1 MATTSEG
8 LMRRRWITIAVILT
22 APSGCDNVRWGGID
36 VHLEQPPLQDTAAAR
51 AAKGTAEAEDST
63 RLSPL
68 PTGPLLFAGARNGD
82 RATLVVVGS
91 VAGDSLEALPSDTEV
106 PDFRERLTDELLSPG
121 TNLVLFSEGVR
132 VGRMT
137 VDSTGVDRRFC
148 VARPTVTGTVE
159 LVPDAAGVRRLMALP
174 EAAAAK
180 SPYEPYREYQHDY
193 DQRVASLN
201 LAGAALN
208 LVGARWPTALL
219 EARAD
224 IQAFRVASTDA
235 FAATF
240 LLADRLAVS
249 EPGANAYSLFLIAT
263 AGSGGYRSSYVAYR
277 PVAEDGKGAPRYFD
291 HLDWNG
297 DGTPDILLDVFG
309 ARSRWFAGLAE
320 RGGQWVRTFE
330 DPCGA
335 PKPAG

>member
-1 MATTSEG
+1 
-8 LMRRRWITIAVILT
+8 MRRRWLTIAVILT
-22 APSGCDNVRWGGID
+22 APSGCDNVTWGGIH
-36 VHLEQPPLQDTAAAR
+36 VGLEHPSAQDTAAAR
-51 AAKGTAEAEDST
+51 TAAGTAEAEDST
-63 RLSPL
+63 SLSPL
-68 PTGPLLFAGARNGD
+68 PTGPLLFAGTRNGD

-106 PDFRERLTDELLSPG
+106 PRFRERLTDEVLSPG
-121 TNLVLFSEGVR
+121 TDLVLFSEGVR

-148 VARPTVTGTVE
+148 VARPTVTGMVE
-159 LVPDAAGVRRLMALP
+159 LVPDASGAERLMALP
-174 EAAAAK
+174 EAAAANR
-180 SPYEPYREYQHDY
+180 PYEPYHHYQHNY

-201 LAGAALN
+201 LAGAAIN
-208 LVGARWPTALL
+208 QFGARWPTALL

-224 IQAFRVASTDA
+224 IQAFRVATTDA
-235 FAATF
+235 FAVTF
-240 LLADRLAVS
+240 LLSDRLAVS
-249 EPGANAYSLFLIAT
+249 EPGHNAYSLFLIGT
-263 AGSGGYRSSYVAYR
+263 AGPGGYRSSYDAYR
-277 PVAEDGKGAPRYFD
+277 PAAEDGKGAPRYFD

-320 RGGQWVRTFE
+320 RDGQWVRTFE

-335 PKPAG
+335 PQPAG

>member
-1 MATTSEG
+1 
-8 LMRRRWITIAVILT
+8 MRRRWLTIAVILT
-22 APSGCDNVRWGGID
+22 APSGCDNVRWGGVD
-36 VHLEQPPLQDTAAAR
+36 VHLEHPSALDTAAA
-51 AAKGTAEAEDST
+51 GTALDTAKAQDST
-63 RLSPL
+63 SLSPL
-68 PTGPLLFAGARNGD
+68 PTGPLLFAGTRNGD

-106 PDFRERLTDELLSPG
+106 PHFRERLTDALLPPG
-121 TNLVLFSEGVR
+121 TDLVLFSEGVR

-137 VDSTGVDRRFC
+137 VDSTGVDPSFC

-159 LVPDAAGVRRLMALP
+159 LVPDASGAQRLMALP
-174 EAAAAK
+174 EAAAANR
-180 SPYEPYREYQHDY
+180 PYGSYREYQHNY

-201 LAGAALN
+201 LAGVALN
-208 LVGARWPTALL
+208 RFGARWPATLL

-224 IQAFRVASTDA
+224 IRAFRLATTDA

-240 LLADRLAVS
+240 LLSDRLAVS
-249 EPGANAYSLFLIAT
+249 EPRANAYSLFLIGT
-263 AGSGGYRSSYVAYR
+263 AEPGGYRTSYVAYR

-297 DGTPDILLDVFG
+297 DGTPDVLLDVFG

-320 RGGQWVRTFE
+320 RDGQWVRTFE